1 MADIGTR
8 RGGLSGGRKL
18 CRPTRGSDGTPLS
31 ARPGQLCR
39 PQLAED
45 RSHVLERPL
54 FADLSVVPDA
64 VDVYGVPLN
73 AAAGRGDPEQ
83 VAGVGRVDDETQG
96 DQILV
101 RDDVLDLGLD
111 PCERADEPAENG
123 DDGVDPGDRPEGAAV
138 PDDIGREELSCALCV
153 AAVEDAG
160 KVIAG
165 DGHPL
170 LCRESLDHGFPPE
183 CHSWRS
189 HRRACGWALASR
201 KSLVRDPGVTS
212 SPCWKQEGTR

>member
-1 MADIGTR
+1 MKHVDR
-8 RGGLSGGRKL
+8 ES
-18 CRPTRGSDGTPLS
+18 CPPTRGSEGTRPS
-31 ARPGQLCR
+31 ARPGQLCG

-64 VDVYGVPLN
+64 VDVHGVPLN
-73 AAAGRGDPEQ
+73 AAAGRGDPEE
-83 VAGVGRVDDETQG
+83 VAGVGRGYDETQG

-138 PDDIGREELSCALCV
+138 PNDIGCEELPRALCV

-160 KVIAG
+160 KVIAR

-170 LCRESLDHGFPPE
+170 L
-183 CHSWRS
+183 
-189 HRRACGWALASR
+189 RRKTL
-201 KSLVRDPGVTS
+201 
-212 SPCWKQEGTR
+212 